1 MNANSSTATGLFSPE
16 NSHCSGDD
24 SGTKFLT
31 DRMLGT
37 LTKYLRF
44 MGYDTLSADVV
55 ISGNSREDSILLKI
69 AEGEGRILLTR
80 DRELAERGE
89 GISAVHITSDDVF
102 CQLGQII
109 GEGLISGDLKVRM
122 KRCTLCNT
130 LLRPA
135 RPEEIDGAD
144 YAPFGRRELRF
155 CWCPRCRKLYWAGTH
170 LLNLEKKIKAGLSCT
185 GHNSA

>member
-1 MNANSSTATGLFSPE
+1 ML
-16 NSHCSGDD
+16 CC
-24 SGTKFLT
+24 KFLT

-44 MGYDTLSADVV
+44 MGYDTLSADIVV
-55 ISGNSREDSILLKI
+55 PGNSREDTVLLKI

-89 GISAVHITSDDVF
+89 DIGAVHIKSDDIF
-102 CQLGQII
+102 SQLRQII

-122 KRCTLCNT
+122 ERCTICNS

-135 RPEEIDGAD
+135 HPEEIEGAD
-144 YAPFGRRELRF
+144 YAPSGRGNLKF
-155 CWCPRCRKLYWAGTH
+155 CWCPRCRRLYWSGTH
-170 LLNLEKKIKAGLSCT
+170 LTNLEKKIKEGLSCRM
-185 GHNSA
+185 